1 VKSIEID
8 RSKRLALEPE
18 TGHNRWHPDI
28 APVLEV
34 APGEETVLQTRDALD
49 GQIGPGTTAADLAS
63 LDASVVH
70 PLTGPVYIQ
79 GARPGDLL
87 EVEYVDIV
95 PQPSGWTCIVPGLG
109 FLRDLFPAPY
119 LVHWD
124 LKDGWATSAQLPGVR
139 IPDGCFMG
147 TAGVAP
153 SREQLQRWS
162 EREAALAVRGG
173 MVLLPEAR
181 GAVPSSEP
189 LASEGLRTM
198 PPRENCGNVDAKQLT
213 RGSRLFVPVNVPGAL
228 YSEGDAHFAQGDG
241 ECCVTAIEMGAT
253 VSVRFRLHPGEA
265 ARRNIRWPRF
275 AHPHYFLPPQW
286 AAPRNFIA
294 TVGMPVR
301 EDGTQEGEDL
311 TLAARNALLN
321 MIDLLQERGWS
332 REQAYII
339 CSVAADLRIS
349 NVVDLPNVT
358 VSALLPEDIFVA
370 GSSA

>member
-1 VKSIEID
+1 MKSIEID
-8 RSKRLALEPE
+8 RYKRLSLEPE

-28 APVLEV
+28 TPVLEV
-34 APGEETVLQTRDALD
+34 APGEEVVLQTRDALD
-49 GQIGPGTTAADLAS
+49 SQIRPEAVAADLAA
-63 LDASVVH
+63 LDATVVH

-79 GARPGDLL
+79 GSQPGDLL
-87 EVEYVDIV
+87 EIEYLEIV
-95 PQPSGWTCIVPGLG
+95 PQPHGWTSIVPGLG
-109 FLRDLFPAPY
+109 FLRDLFTAPY
-119 LVHWD
+119 LVHWN
-124 LKDGWATSAQLPGVR
+124 LKEGWATSAQLPGVH
-139 IPDGCFMG
+139 IPSGCFMG

-153 SREQLQRWS
+153 SREQLERWS
-162 EREAALAVRGG
+162 RREAELTARGG
-173 MVLLPEAR
+173 VALLPER
-181 GAVPSSEP
+181 NGAVPSTEP
-189 LASEGLRTM
+189 VASEGLRTM

-228 YSEGDAHFAQGDG
+228 YSAGDAHFAQGDG

-253 VSVRFRLHPGEA
+253 VTVRFRLHVGEA
-265 ARRNIRWPRF
+265 ARRKIRWPRF
-275 AHPHYFLPPQW
+275 AHPDYFLPPQW

-311 TLAARNALLN
+311 TLATRNALLN

-358 VSALLPEDIFVA
+358 VSALLPEDIFV
-370 GSSA
+370 S